1 VASTPIA
8 MLAILATA
16 MMGASLLGRYPFG
29 GDLRHQFILFPF
41 MVLSIFALVDEIVAR
56 LHHQQV
62 AFAAVSTAVI
72 LNGVVQWRQ
81 VRFVDDEPAA
91 PQLATFDR
99 YFGDSRAV
107 YVDQTNLIYFFAAH
121 QRDMWLAQSGP
132 APGFHA
138 FPVIEAQR
146 TLLVL
151 RDMKRWNCDLADRQ
165 LYGDLRQLIAL
176 TQVPSIDLF
185 HLSRD
190 TQLPSTS
197 SRLERV
203 QRVESLVELADR
215 EGLGV
220 ERLVLDGPHLY
231 ARLRL
236 ASDERR

>member
-1 VASTPIA
+1 
-8 MLAILATA
+8 

-29 GDLRHQFILFPF
+29 GELRHQFILFPF

-91 PQLATFDR
+91 PELATFDR

-132 APGFHA
+132 GPGFHA
-138 FPVIEAQR
+138 LPVIER
-146 TLLVL
+146 TADAAGIARHEALEL
-151 RDMKRWNCDLADRQ
+151 RLGGPPTVRRSAPVDRADP
-165 LYGDLRQLIAL
+165 G
-176 TQVPSIDLF
+176 SIDR
-185 HLSRD
+185 SI
-190 TQLPSTS
+190 S
-197 SRLERV
+197 SQQGHAAAV
-203 QRVESLVELADR
+203 HVLA
-215 EGLGV
+215 
-220 ERLVLDGPHLY
+220 
-231 ARLRL
+231 A
-236 ASDERR
+236 